1 MEPIK
6 IRFPSSS
13 TFFVV
18 LKLRVAAYFEQARCS
33 THGTTRMYL
42 KTAVILSWLLAS
54 YLGLLLW
61 ADSVWQIVLLGIS
74 GGLAMAGLGFS
85 VQHDGGHGGYSAR
98 PLTNR
103 LMALTL
109 DLIGASSYVWHFKHN
124 IVHHTYTNIAHVD
137 ADTDV
142 GFFAR
147 LAPSHEHRPFH
158 RYQHLYIWFL
168 YMLLPFK
175 WIFFDDYRDLVTA
188 RIGTQ
193 RFPRPGAR
201 RLAGIL
207 GMKAL
212 YLGWALILPLCLRPW
227 RGVLLAYVV
236 AAVTLGLTLSL
247 VFQLAH
253 CLERAEFPLP
263 TPEHT
268 MTREWAVHQVETTV
282 DFAPRSRVLT
292 WFLGGLNYQVEHHLF
307 PRICHVHYPALS
319 KIVQQTCAEYG
330 VRYRAYETFWEALGA
345 HARWL
350 FLMGRGGRD
359 GREGRDV
366 RDVREGCEE
375 NRPDPGPAPGLV
387 PM

>member
-6 IRFPSSS
+6 IRFPGSSDFFS
-13 TFFVV
+13 T
-18 LKLRVAAYFEQARCS
+18 LKSRVAAYFEQAQVSSRDS
-33 THGTTRMYL
+33 PRMYA
-42 KTAVILSWLLAS
+42 KTAVILGWLLAS

-61 ADSVWQIVLLGIS
+61 ADTAWQVVLLSIS

-85 VQHDGGHGGYSAR
+85 VQHDGGHGGYSSR
-98 PLTNR
+98 SGINR
-103 LMALTL
+103 VMALTL

-147 LAPSHEHRPFH
+147 LTPNHPRRSFH

-168 YMLLPFK
+168 YMMLPFK
-175 WIFFDDYRDLVTA
+175 WIFFDDYRDLVTG

-193 RFPRPGAR
+193 RFPRPSRWG
-201 RLAGIL
+201 LAGIL

-212 YLGWALILPLCLRPW
+212 YLLWALVIPLCLRPAK
-227 RGVLLAYVV
+227 GVALAYVV
-236 AAVTLGLTLSL
+236 SALTLGLTLSV

-253 CLERAEFPLP
+253 CLERAEFPVP
-263 TPEHT
+263 NADHA
-268 MTREWAVHQVETTV
+268 MTRDWAVHQVETTV

-319 KIVQQTCAEYG
+319 QIVKQTCAEHG
-330 VRYRAYETFWEALGA
+330 IRYRAYDTFWEAVAA
-345 HARWL
+345 HARWVYR
-350 FLMGRGGRD
+350 MGRD
-359 GREGRDV
+359 TAAA
-366 RDVREGCEE
+366 
-375 NRPDPGPAPGLV
+375 APETHPSLRSA
-387 PM
+387 